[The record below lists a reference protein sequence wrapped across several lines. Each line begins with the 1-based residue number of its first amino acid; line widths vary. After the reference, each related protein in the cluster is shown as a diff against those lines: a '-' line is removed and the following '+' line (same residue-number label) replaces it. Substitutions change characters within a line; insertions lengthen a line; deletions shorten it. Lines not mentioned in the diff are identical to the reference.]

1 MTRARSLWVFQRIVI
16 FAIIPLAL
24 IFAYA
29 HRPGDFAGYLLV
41 GELGLSGRDIYAN
54 VPANTWPPF
63 FGLLC
68 IPLAW
73 LGRISGFGT
82 SVFWLM
88 LNWAALLLAI
98 YIINDMVC
106 ARRPDFGSKVV
117 LLPLLFSAFWIINT
131 FEWLQINILIFAI
144 TLCGLALH
152 TRGRD
157 ALAGLLIGAAAAM
170 KVMPI
175 LFVPYFAWR
184 RQWRAAAFTTLF
196 AAAWSVLPALR
207 YGWNGFA
214 AQFSTWL
221 HVVGGGWGAGKRNF
235 SVFAMFDRIIG
246 HGYVPFLHPGSN
258 DIPASGR
265 PLVTVAVIVALFL
278 VALAGMRTFRGPYE
292 PRSRA
297 VVAEWSIVFL
307 VASLFGTV
315 AWRHYLVV
323 LLLPMTLFVATWLDG
338 YVDPGFRGKLKAI
351 TWIAF
356 VMGIATASD
365 LTGHALATRLE
376 MGSLLTMMALLLLGT
391 LFWYRTRIE
400 QATAR
405 RSQ

>member
-1 MTRARSLWVFQRIVI
+1 MTRARWPWLFQLLVLIAV
-16 FAIIPLAL
+16 IPLAL

-41 GELGLSGRDIYAN
+41 GELGLSGRDIYAG

-82 SVFWLM
+82 SVFWLL
-88 LNWAALLLAI
+88 LNWAALLSAI
-98 YIINDMVC
+98 YVINVMVC
-106 ARRPDFGSKVV
+106 GQRPDFGSKVV

-131 FEWLQINILIFAI
+131 FEWLQVNILIFTM
-144 TLCGLALH
+144 TLYGLLLHARRRDGLA
-152 TRGRD
+152 GV
-157 ALAGLLIGAAAAM
+157 LIGAAAAM

-196 AAAWSVLPALR
+196 AAAWSVLPSIR
-207 YGWNGFA
+207 YGWRGFT
-214 AQFSTWL
+214 AQFATWL

-246 HGYVPFLHPGSN
+246 HGFVPFLHPGSN
-258 DIPASGR
+258 DIAASGS
-265 PLVTVAVIVALFL
+265 PLVTLAVIIALAL
-278 VALAGMRTFRGPYE
+278 VAFAGITIFRGPYE

-297 VVAEWSIVFL
+297 VVAEWSAVFL

-323 LLLPMTLFVATWLDG
+323 LLLPMTLFVATWLDPV
-338 YVDPGFRGKLKAI
+338 VDPTFRHKLKI
-351 TWIAF
+351 VTWIAF
-356 VMGIATASD
+356 AMGIATASD

-391 LFWYRTRIE
+391 LFWYRVRIE
-400 QATAR
+400 RVSGAG
-405 RSQ
+405 